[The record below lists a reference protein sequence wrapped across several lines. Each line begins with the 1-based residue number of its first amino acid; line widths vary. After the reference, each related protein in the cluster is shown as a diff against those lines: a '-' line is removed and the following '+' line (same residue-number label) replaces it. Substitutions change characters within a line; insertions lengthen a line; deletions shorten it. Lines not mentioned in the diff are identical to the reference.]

1 MKAKSLGFMII
12 VKTFTIIEVVE
23 YTSLPDNVVIKSRF
37 QRFFFLLFMFL
48 NFFQR
53 FLTAGC
59 LTNNK

>member
-37 QRFFFLLFMFL
+37 QRFFFFTIHVFK
-48 NFFQR
+48 FFSKI
-53 FLTAGC
+53 FNC
-59 LTNNK
+59 WVSYK